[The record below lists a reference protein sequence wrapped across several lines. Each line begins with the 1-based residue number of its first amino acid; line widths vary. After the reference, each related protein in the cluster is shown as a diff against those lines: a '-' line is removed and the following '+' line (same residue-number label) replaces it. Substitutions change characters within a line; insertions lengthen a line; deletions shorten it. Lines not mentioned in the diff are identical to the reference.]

1 MKYQKILGLVA
12 TAGLL
17 LAGCATDSDNNST
30 WLSDPNAVHVSASV
44 GSIFTRSNPTDEAKQ
59 TSFNKG
65 DVMGVS
71 NSGKSINYTFDGTN
85 WQPGSGSYL
94 VWDSDLKF
102 QCWYPADGK
111 NSFSKGYIQEDQSNV
126 TEIAKSDYMTAAVTD
141 LKEIPGDRQL
151 KVAMERKTARLILN
165 IQNFN
170 DQYDANTTKVNHIRI
185 ASKASTDAG
194 ETSIINIKPLQN
206 GEGGKGTTYTAL
218 VIPGA
223 VEGKLYF
230 TDNES
235 AETPLVVKTGTLE
248 AGKSYTYNLTVG
260 KNTITV
266 NDVTVAEWGT
276 DKIEGGKA
284 EVIPYVT
291 FTAEG
296 EQKFMM
302 TTTGDYDLSGKF
314 QYSVNE
320 GKWENVVKDTEVLFG
335 GTNGNLRLRGI
346 NKNGTATDDSNYST
360 ITFTYDN
367 VKVACTGD
375 IRTLLDY
382 KTYKTVDTSN
392 ARFCYLFIYCKVLTS
407 APQLP
412 ATTLASKCYSYMFS
426 SCTSLESAP
435 ALPAKTLAYSCYQSM
450 FNLCKNL
457 TSAPALL
464 PATTLADHCYYY
476 MFNGCTNLKS
486 APELSATTL
495 AAYCCSYMFSDCKKL
510 TSAPALSATTL
521 ADYCYYYMFNY
532 CTSLESAPKLSATT
546 LASNCYDSMFRN
558 CTNLTS
564 APKLPATTLAD
575 DCYRMMFY
583 GCSNLSSAPKLPAT
597 TLADYCYSMMFYGC
611 SNLSSVTMLAPSDQI
626 SRSSFTNWLHNA
638 GTTATSRT
646 LIVKDKDAYEATK
659 GQLPTEWQIGHCTV
673 LAGDNSTITE

>member
-248 AGKSYTYNLTVG
+248 ADKSYTYNLTVG

-521 ADYCYYYMFNY
+521 ADYCYHYMFNY
-532 CTSLESAPKLSATT
+532 CTSLESAPKLPATT

-575 DCYRMMFY
+575 DCYHYMFY